1 MLLGKTSNTGMCL
14 HLRGSHPLRRPL
26 PRDFNFT
33 HTFLLR
39 TRPADQEQ
47 TLPTTPHTQPL
58 PGITCMRFSL
68 FRFRSPLLSESL
80 LFSLPTGTEMFHFP
94 AFPPHAL
101 YIQARVTGHDSSWVS
116 PFGHPRITA
125 RLPTPQGL
133 SQAPT
138 SFIGSRCQGIHHVP
152 FTACH
157 HQHHTTPTHPTP
169 HTQRA
174 QRNQAHRCVGLD
186 GSTLQ
191 RCSRPLSR
199 SQTTT
204 PHPPPHPHGRSQE
217 AGNTETPPHPQP
229 TPGQPTLAPRARGSD
244 ASEPQ
249 QCAPTT
255 PRKHC
260 TQKARTHLR
269 GGVHRWIPL
278 VNTTIRPAGRPF
290 GPTDS
295 GVCSLERR

>member
-169 HTQRA
+169 HTQQGHRGTRHTHA
-174 QRNQAHRCVGLD
+174 TNTPPHKRGDASVLTAAHYKDARVHYPDLK
-186 GSTLQ
+186 Q
-191 RCSRPLSR
+191 QPH
-199 SQTTT
+199 T
-204 PHPPPHPHGRSQE
+204 PHHTHTGAARRPGTQKHHPTHNPHRANQRLARTGPEGGLMLQNPNSVPPPPHAS
-217 AGNTETPPHPQP
+217 T
-229 TPGQPTLAPRARGSD
+229 APRR
-244 ASEPQ
+244 
-249 QCAPTT
+249 
-255 PRKHC
+255 H
-260 TQKARTHLR
+260 
-269 GGVHRWIPL
+269 
-278 VNTTIRPAGRPF
+278 
-290 GPTDS
+290 GPTCGAGYID
-295 GVCSLERR
+295 GFH